1 LPVLLL
7 RSFAGGSFVFV
18 LFCLYCFVARVFY
31 EEAVLGGS
39 IFGKLFTVSTFGES
53 HGPALGA
60 VIDGCPAG
68 VPLTIEEI
76 RGELARRRPG
86 SGGVSTTRAEADE
99 PELLSGVFEGKTLGT
114 PIAVIIRNTQAR
126 SADYDALKD
135 CYRPGHADWCWEAK
149 YGRRDHRGGGRTSG
163 RETAGR
169 VMGGAVAKSFLALS
183 NIAVHARL
191 QNEEG
196 IAEKADELRARGD
209 SMGGVIACR
218 VDGLPPGVGEPVFGK
233 LDAELAG
240 AMLSI
245 GAVKGV
251 EFGAGFVSANMRGSE
266 HNDPILPSGDIHWLQ
281 GLPSSVPAATF
292 ASNNAGGVLGGLSN
306 GMPLEF
312 RVAFKPVPSISQPQ
326 NTINRDGVPIPLT
339 VQGRHDVCV
348 CPRALV
354 VVEAMAA
361 MVIADLMLQN
371 RAARV

>member
-1 LPVLLL
+1 
-7 RSFAGGSFVFV
+7 
-18 LFCLYCFVARVFY
+18 
-31 EEAVLGGS
+31 LGGN
-39 IFGKLFTVSTFGES
+39 IFGKLFTVTTFGES

-60 VIDGCPAG
+60 VVDGCPAG

-76 RGELARRRPG
+76 RSELARRRPG
-86 SGGVSTTRAEADE
+86 SGGASTTRAEADE
-99 PELLSGVFEGKTLGT
+99 PEILSGVFEGKTLGT
-114 PIAVIIRNTQAR
+114 PIAVIIRNTAAR

-135 CYRPGHADWCWEAK
+135 CYRPGHADWCWETK
-149 YGRRDHRGGGRTSG
+149 FGRRDHRGGGRTSG

-169 VMGGAVAKSFLALS
+169 VIGGAVAKSFLTIY
-183 NIAVHARL
+183 NISVRAWL
-191 QNEEG
+191 QNE
-196 IAEKADELRARGD
+196 ADMAKKAAELRAQGD

-218 VDGLPPGVGEPVFGK
+218 VDGLPPGVGEPVFAK

-251 EFGAGFVSANMRGSE
+251 EFGAGFAAADMRGSE
-266 HNDPILPSGDIHWLQ
+266 HNDPILPAGDVHWRQ
-281 GLPSSVPAATF
+281 GLPSRIPAATF
-292 ASNNAGGVLGGLSN
+292 SSNNAGGVLGGLSN

-312 RVAFKPVPSISQPQ
+312 RVAFKPVPSISQEQ
-326 NTINRDGVPIPLT
+326 QTINRDGVPVPLA
-339 VQGRHDVCV
+339 VKGRHDVCI

-361 MVIADLMLQN
+361 MVVTDLMLQN

>member
-1 LPVLLL
+1 MASNLL
-7 RSFAGGSFVFV
+7 FGEFKETAM
-18 LFCLYCFVARVFY
+18 
-31 EEAVLGGS
+31 GGS

-68 VPLTIEEI
+68 VPLAIEEI
-76 RGELARRRPG
+76 RDELARRRPG
-86 SGGVSTTRAEADE
+86 SGGASTTRAEADE
-99 PELLSGVFEGKTLGT
+99 PEVLSGVFEGKTLGT

-135 CYRPGHADWCWEAK
+135 CYRPGHADWCWETK

-169 VMGGAVAKSFLALS
+169 VIGGAVAKAFLALS
-183 NIAVHARL
+183 HIAVRAWL
-191 QNEEG
+191 PNDG
-196 IAEKADELRARGD
+196 DIAQKADDLRARGD
-209 SMGGVIACR
+209 SMGGVVACR
-218 VDGLPPGVGEPVFGK
+218 VDGLPPGIGEPVFGK

-251 EFGAGFVSANMRGSE
+251 EFGAGFAAANMRGSE
-266 HNDPILPSGDIHWLQ
+266 HNDPILPADGIRWPQS
-281 GLPSSVPAATF
+281 LPPRVPAATF

-312 RVAFKPVPSISQPQ
+312 RVAFKPVPSISQTQ
-326 NTINRDGVPIPLT
+326 NTINRDGVPVPLT
-339 VQGRHDVCV
+339 VQGRHDVCI

-361 MVIADLMLQN
+361 IAIADLMLQN